1 MIYEILIRG
10 NKDGTL
16 AGAHAIDW
24 ENGAPSR
31 LARPIQEGDW
41 PEVASAVNAVVLEEN
56 ESLRAAAQKAAEEK
70 EAALAELDETRA
82 LAAEIINQARA
93 ALVDGNFSEEERTA
107 LLLSLVERAAMP
119 SRERRRAEL
128 EQKKR
133 ELEEQLAAME

>member
-31 LARPIQEGDW
+31 VARPIQEGDW

-119 SRERRRAEL
+119 SRERRRLQL

>member
-10 NKDGTL
+10 NNDGTL

-31 LARPIQEGDW
+31 VARPIQEGDW

-119 SRERRRAEL
+119 SRERRRLQL

>member
-31 LARPIQEGDW
+31 VARPIQEGDW

>member
-10 NKDGTL
+10 NNDGTL

-24 ENGAPSR
+24 ENGVPSR
-31 LARPIQEGDW
+31 VARPIEESDW
-41 PEVASAVNAVVLEEN
+41 PDVASAVNAVVLEEN

-119 SRERRRAEL
+119 SRERRRLQL

>member
-10 NKDGTL
+10 NNDGTL

>member
-10 NKDGTL
+10 NNDGTL

-24 ENGAPSR
+24 ENGVPSR
-31 LARPIQEGDW
+31 VARPIEESDW
-41 PEVASAVNAVVLEEN
+41 PDVASAVNAVVLEEN

-70 EAALAELDETRA
+70 DAALAELDETRG

>member
-10 NKDGTL
+10 NNDGTL

-119 SRERRRAEL
+119 SRERRRLQL

>member
-10 NKDGTL
+10 NNDGTL

-31 LARPIQEGDW
+31 VARPIQEGDW

>member
-1 MIYEILIRG
+1 
-10 NKDGTL
+10 
-16 AGAHAIDW
+16 
-24 ENGAPSR
+24 
-31 LARPIQEGDW
+31 
-41 PEVASAVNAVVLEEN
+41 VLEEN

>member
-10 NKDGTL
+10 NNDGTL

-24 ENGAPSR
+24 ENGVPSR
-31 LARPIQEGDW
+31 VARPIEESDW
-41 PEVASAVNAVVLEEN
+41 PDVASAVNAVVLEEN